1 MKFDTTHI
9 VSFLTSPIV
18 FSLYPY
24 LRLEWSGDSILV
36 NGKRLLRKS
45 VMKEKVDP
53 LMQQCKGTSA
63 QSVCP
68 FCRLEVASKE
78 CKKTRVAQ

>member
-9 VSFLTSPIV
+9 VSFLISPIV

-45 VMKEKVDP
+45 VMKEKVDR
-53 LMQQCKGTSA
+53 LVQQCKGTSA

-68 FCRLEVASKE
+68 FRRLEVASKE

>member
-9 VSFLTSPIV
+9 VSLLISPIV

-24 LRLEWSGDSILV
+24 LRLEWSGESILV

-45 VMKEKVDP
+45 VMKEKVDR
-53 LMQQCKGTSA
+53 LVQQCKVFDICAKCLPLSPLGGG
-63 QSVCP
+63 V
-68 FCRLEVASKE
+68 
-78 CKKTRVAQ
+78 